1 MIPPRL
7 QVTLL
12 SLYHFLHV
20 RMLNLKTY
28 HTEDKMTTCSYIY
41 VAESQ
46 FKSVE
51 MEVLVRKGSVSYG
64 LEADF
69 SLPHC
74 LVVGQ
79 GIGLSSENHLQLA

>member
-1 MIPPRL
+1 M
-7 QVTLL
+7 
-12 SLYHFLHV
+12 
-20 RMLNLKTY
+20 
-28 HTEDKMTTCSYIY
+28 Y

-51 MEVLVRKGSVSYG
+51 IEVLVRKGSVSYG
-64 LEADF
+64 LGADF

>member
-1 MIPPRL
+1 M
-7 QVTLL
+7 
-12 SLYHFLHV
+12 
-20 RMLNLKTY
+20 RMLKPQDVPRGRQNDQMLF
-28 HTEDKMTTCSYIY
+28 IY

-51 MEVLVRKGSVSYG
+51 VKVLVPKGSVSYG
-64 LEADF
+64 LGVDF

-79 GIGLSSENHLQLA
+79 GIGLNSENHLRLA

>member
-1 MIPPRL
+1 M
-7 QVTLL
+7 
-12 SLYHFLHV
+12 
-20 RMLNLKTY
+20 RMLKPQDVPQN
-28 HTEDKMTTCSYIY
+28 DYIYMY

-64 LEADF
+64 LGVDF